1 MSLGKHPTHHHLDIK
16 KSRVQLSAEGGPSR
30 CLLSLSRIP
39 SSNQSAPAASEREN
53 ALSVKIC
60 LENEVSVACIPLA
73 DWAPPLVEQLERYF
87 EVRDCVLQ
95 LDYAHLSAEIT
106 SDMSNW
112 LWSSLSDRESFAIK
126 FEHAAQQGPI
136 ALTLTVLGHGAIG
149 IKGSSSILDI
159 RAYETAGEDFR
170 NDVLQGSPRALRET
184 VMAEISSSAIWV
196 SWLLDGLSSYRSR
209 FLDDREIM
217 AALVANTSKD
227 DCAKGLQL
235 VAPRHGQNRWAFE
248 QLVEKH
254 WQYVCDHLE
263 KYVGDS
269 SSEVAD
275 LVFSLYANSSKVQE
289 SRWACE
295 RVLDRADSTNF
306 SRLIQ
311 HCRKL
316 VADDV
321 RKLLLHWQARSKAV
335 KKDDFK
341 DNVAKACSTLATL
354 LGENIPSDIALAAAW
369 HEFGIPGRSGQQRV
383 AVSLKELPSGTWS
396 RDSLWSQLGP
406 SAREAWRQDLLDQVR
421 GEPELAQGLLAFACL
436 WLEQAAFVEV
446 EPILLQLLDDE
457 EHLAFSIRLA
467 SAGPR
472 HVQLRAMGLVRS
484 SRGALNLEAPVS
496 QSESS
501 TAMPS
506 VGARTW
512 LGDPSVERVIHSALS
527 QVEEEFCRE
536 YPAVWG
542 EDEEA
547 HTARLLALTREAVSN
562 ASDQLH
568 QLSMTTRGKYPSLSV
583 SLRQPSK
590 REEGACTA
598 AGAPLGADVLFLT
611 RIVDEGKTVI
621 QRATLVQVKKRSG
634 TGSGKG
640 FSSTIGINLGQCED
654 MLTQSEHSYYLFAT
668 PASPRP
674 TLWVAPARLVRN
686 LTQLHTSKA
695 SVVAIQVRDA
705 SCSYADFFLYDLV
718 GLWAGDEHERIVA
731 IANGDPR
738 LGRTP
743 RHIVEIEVRRQSD

>member
-1 MSLGKHPTHHHLDIK
+1 M
-16 KSRVQLSAEGGPSR
+16 
-30 CLLSLSRIP
+30 
-39 SSNQSAPAASEREN
+39 
-53 ALSVKIC
+53 KIC
-60 LENEVSVACIPLA
+60 LDNELSVASIPLA

-126 FEHAAQQGPI
+126 FEHAAQKGPI
-136 ALTLTVLGHGAIG
+136 ALTLTILGHGAIG
-149 IKGSSSILDI
+149 IRGSSSILDMH
-159 RAYETAGEDFR
+159 AYDGAGEAFR
-170 NDVLQGSPRALRET
+170 DDVLQGSPRALRET
-184 VMAEISSSAIWV
+184 VLAEISPSATWV
-196 SWLLDGLSSYRSR
+196 SWLLDGISSYRSR
-209 FLDDREIM
+209 FLDDREMM

-263 KYVGDS
+263 KYVGNS
-269 SSEVAD
+269 SSEAAG
-275 LVFSLYANSSKVQE
+275 LVFSLFANSSKVQE

-306 SRLIQ
+306 PRLIQ

-316 VADDV
+316 AADDV
-321 RKLLLHWQARSKAV
+321 RKLFLHWQARPNTG

-341 DNVAKACSTLATL
+341 EHLAIACSTLATL
-354 LGENIPSDIALAAAW
+354 LAENTPSDIALAAVW
-369 HEFGIPGRSGQQRV
+369 HEFEIPARSGQQRV
-383 AVSLKELPSGTWS
+383 AARLRELPSGTWS
-396 RDSLWSQLGP
+396 RDLLWSQLGP
-406 SAREAWRQDLLDQVR
+406 AAREAWRQDLLDQVND
-421 GEPELAQGLLAFACL
+421 EPELAQGLLKFGCL
-436 WLEQAAFVEV
+436 WLEQTAFAEV
-446 EPILLQLLDDE
+446 EPVLLQLLDDE
-457 EHLAFSIRLA
+457 DHLAFTNRLG
-467 SAGPR
+467 SVGPR
-472 HVQLRAMGLVRS
+472 HAQLRAMGLVRS
-484 SRGALNLEAPVS
+484 SQGALHLEAPVS
-496 QSESS
+496 QSENS
-501 TAMPS
+501 TALPS
-506 VGARTW
+506 VGARIW
-512 LGDPSVERVIHSALS
+512 LGDPSVERVIHKALS

-542 EDEEA
+542 EDEEV
-547 HTARLLALTREAVSN
+547 HTARLLALTREAIGN
-562 ASDQLH
+562 ASRQLH

-590 REEGACTA
+590 REEGACTT

-634 TGSGKG
+634 TMSGKG
-640 FSSTIGINLGQCED
+640 FSSTIGIDLGQCED
-654 MLTQSEHSYYLFAT
+654 ILTQSEHAYYLFAT

-674 TLWVAPARLVRN
+674 TLWVAPARLIRN

-705 SCSYADFFLYDLV
+705 SCSYAEFFLRHLV
-718 GLWAGDEHERIVA
+718 GLWAGDEHERMVA

-738 LGRTP
+738 HGRTP